1 MPTESWTYGLDF
13 FASGNYIAVNR
24 TLIRVVG
31 LNAAVVVGELADKA
45 RMHAMNGRLQ
55 DGWFHMRVEDLEA
68 VTGLGER
75 AQRTALDTLVEF
87 GVIEVCYRGLP
98 KTRHVRI
105 HGDVLLDLANGVYQ
119 ERDEEEQPEEQPE
132 QPTLF
137 EEPEPK
143 PRPKPRQK
151 AKPKPKPKPRRF
163 EPPGPEDVE
172 AYARSIGFE
181 LDGGRFCDYYESRG
195 WKYKGNVAMKDWK
208 AAVRNWKRSNQNGS
222 RRSDEDSEWESKHG
236 W

>member
-13 FASGNYIAVNR
+13 FSSGNYIAVNR
-24 TLIRVVG
+24 TIIRIVG
-31 LNAAVVVGELADKA
+31 LNAAVVIGELADKA
-45 RMHAMNGRLQ
+45 RMQAMNGRLQ

-68 VTGLGER
+68 ATGLGER

-105 HGDVLLDLANGVYQ
+105 HGDVLLALASGAYPEQGAADEVEEPQ
-119 ERDEEEQPEEQPE
+119 EPE

-137 EEPEPK
+137 DEPEPK
-143 PRPKPRQK
+143 PRPK
-151 AKPKPKPKPRRF
+151 AKTKQRRF
-163 EPPGPEDVE
+163 VPPSPEEAE

-181 LDGGRFCDYYESRG
+181 LDGGRFCDYYETRG
-195 WKYKGNVAMKDWK
+195 WKYKGNVAMRDWK
-208 AAVRNWKRSNQNGS
+208 AAVRNWKRSDQGGGK
-222 RRSDEDSEWESKHG
+222 RSDEDSEWDSKHG